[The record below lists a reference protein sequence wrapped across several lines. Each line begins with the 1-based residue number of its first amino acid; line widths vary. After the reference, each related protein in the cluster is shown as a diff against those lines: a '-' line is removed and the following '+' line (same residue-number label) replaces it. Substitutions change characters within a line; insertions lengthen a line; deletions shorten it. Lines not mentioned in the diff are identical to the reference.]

1 MSWLIFIFI
10 QFTSFDTEQG
20 EDFVQVSVDSLVEV
34 HATPVATLSG
44 SVTGEDKTEFRSSN
58 NMMFVKFS
66 SDSQYT
72 RPGFNAVFGSGKFVW
87 DLRTQTRGVE
97 IVKFSTCPGTSKWP

>member
-1 MSWLIFIFI
+1 M
-10 QFTSFDTEQG
+10 
-20 EDFVQVSVDSLVEV
+20 
-34 HATPVATLSG
+34 HARPVATLSG

-66 SDSQYT
+66 SDSQFT
-72 RPGFNAVFGSGKFVW
+72 APGFNAVFGSGKFVW